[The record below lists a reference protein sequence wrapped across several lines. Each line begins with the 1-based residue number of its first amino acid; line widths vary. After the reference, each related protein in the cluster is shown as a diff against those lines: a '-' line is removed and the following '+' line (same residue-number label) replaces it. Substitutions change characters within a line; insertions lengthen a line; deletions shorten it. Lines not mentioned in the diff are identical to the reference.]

1 MLVVTLVDRR
11 ENRTVPCKHCD
22 SGTIYPT
29 LPQGAPLAIV
39 VPLSALGRRT
49 TLHRPQSRRTT
60 PDSICIGYASSRCTY
75 PECMYSW
82 TSTLGERML
91 EIWLKLK
98 SVMQSG
104 NNSTKFKATR
114 LQPDMVGLVPI
125 IRFQFSFQWK

>member
-1 MLVVTLVDRR
+1 
-11 ENRTVPCKHCD
+11 
-22 SGTIYPT
+22 
-29 LPQGAPLAIV
+29 
-39 VPLSALGRRT
+39 
-49 TLHRPQSRRTT
+49 
-60 PDSICIGYASSRCTY
+60 
-75 PECMYSW
+75 MYSW